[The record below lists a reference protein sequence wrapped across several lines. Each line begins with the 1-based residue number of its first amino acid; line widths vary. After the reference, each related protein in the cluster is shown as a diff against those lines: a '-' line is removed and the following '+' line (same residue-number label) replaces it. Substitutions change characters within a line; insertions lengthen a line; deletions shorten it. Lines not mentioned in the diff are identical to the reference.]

1 MVNLT
6 ISLSDE
12 TVRRLRKTVH
22 DRYGGKKGALSGL
35 IEESV
40 RDRLEAFDTVKPSQ
54 TFKAMKDNRIVAQA
68 ENLDGLARRLAQ
80 NKIDPRSVIIISSR
94 ELSPVVRIGPRGRKT

>member
-12 TVRRLRKTVH
+12 ILKKIRKTVRE
-22 DRYGGKKGALSGL
+22 RYGDKKGALSGL

-40 RDRLEAFDTVKPSQ
+40 REKLDTFDAHQSLQ
-54 TFKAMKDNRIVAQA
+54 TFRAMKGGRVIAES
-68 ENLDGLARRLAQ
+68 ENLSTLAMRLREM
-80 NKIDPRSVIIISSR
+80 KIDPRSVIIVSSR
-94 ELSPVVRIGPRGRKT
+94 KIPRVARTGLRGRES